1 MDLNL
6 QFWKSEG
13 KTFTQRFRHWI
24 DILDPLLIFKSR
36 KEIETSRTLLLTSGP
51 DITKS
56 LQNKKI
62 KEAWKLSLASV
73 NPVSGDIV
81 PSVFRL
87 PAFLPIIAPL
97 AAGISLPHK
106 GTKRLFYW
114 QLFFHLYANGF
125 SVAHGSFKQDSEELP
140 YKQMLFSAGAVLYSA
155 SLAAFP
161 HYIMTRCQVQSPS
174 MQLFLKAMPG
184 PLTATLCAFNVLV
197 MRASELESGIEVMD
211 SKGNIVGVSQ
221 KAGEKAVIE
230 TALCRAVMIG
240 TAVCIPDIVLHYLK
254 RTYVSLQH
262 PRLCGSL
269 RSVMVVSIL
278 GLMVPITFSW
288 IPQLGTIQRSLI
300 EPEIISSTEETEFF
314 YNRGL

>member
-97 AAGISLPHK
+97 
-106 GTKRLFYW
+106 
-114 QLFFHLYANGF
+114 
-125 SVAHGSFKQDSEELP
+125 ELP